1 MANVLAFIREHALA
15 RHRGMTVHRRR
26 FNALLTGAAASAA
39 LGRLGALGAQPQG
52 SARADIY
59 ANVGAKLLRYRIA
72 DDVRSLTELGEP
84 LALPEEVQEA
94 WAWGRFLYVATSDA
108 HTAKDPRNNYLHALA
123 VDSSGA
129 LRPIGDAIRLRYRPI
144 YITVD
149 QRGEHLLAA
158 FNEPS
163 SVAVHRLNA
172 DGSIGGEV
180 RQAATLDTGVYAHQI
195 RVMPSGRAV
204 IVPARGNEGIPGRR
218 EEDRGAL
225 KIFSYENGQLTNR
238 QSVAPNG
245 GREFRCRHVEFHPS
259 GRWVYVVIE
268 SQNELQTYRIADDRL
283 SAEPVFVTSVLASPA
298 RSKPGQAASAIRMH
312 PTNGRTLYVANRGR
326 GKEVFRGEEV
336 IAEDMENSIAVFAV
350 NPETGEPRLIQSADP
365 QSLDVRMFALHP
377 DGRSLVATSH
387 ESDGPTKQR
396 RGDGIEVVPPRI
408 VLFEVGSDGR
418 LRLQYKHDV
427 RTEGAFQLWCGA
439 VRY

>member
-1 MANVLAFIREHALA
+1 MAVQ
-15 RHRGMTVHRRR
+15 RRR
-26 FNALLTGAAASAA
+26 FNVLLTGAAGAAA
-39 LGRLGALGAQPQG
+39 LGRFATLGAQPQA

-59 ANVGAKLLRYRIA
+59 ANVGPKLLRYRVA
-72 DDVRSLTELGEP
+72 DDVASLSEIGDP
-84 LALPEEVQEA
+84 LVLPDEVQEA
-94 WAWGRFLYVATSDA
+94 WPWGRFLYVATSDA
-108 HTAKDPRNNYLHALA
+108 HTAKDPSNHYLHAFG
-123 VDSSGA
+123 VDASGA
-129 LRPIGDAIRLRYRPI
+129 LKPAGDAVRLRYRPI

-149 QRGEHLLAA
+149 QRGEHLLSA

-163 SVAVHRLNA
+163 GVAVHRRNA

-180 RQAATLDTGVYAHQI
+180 RQTATLDTGIYAHQI

-204 IVPARGNEGIPGRR
+204 IVPARGNEGVPGGK

-225 KIFSYENGQLTNR
+225 KIFGFANGQLTNR

-259 GRWVYVVIE
+259 GRFVYVVIE
-268 SQNELQTYRIADDRL
+268 AQNALHTYRIADDRL
-283 SAEPVFVTSVLASPA
+283 SPEPVFVTSVLASST

-312 PTNGRTLYVANRGR
+312 PGGRTLYVANRGR

-336 IAEDMENSIAVFAV
+336 ISEGMENSIAVFSVDAD
-350 NPETGEPRLIQSADP
+350 TGEPRLIQSADP

-387 ESDGPTKQR
+387 ESAGPIQR
-396 RGDGIEVVPPRI
+396 RHGDDIEVVPPRI
-408 VLFEVGSDGR
+408 VLFEVGPDGR
-418 LRLQYKHDV
+418 LTFRYKQDV
-427 RTEGAFQLWCGA
+427 HTDGAFQLWCGA
-439 VRY
+439 VAY